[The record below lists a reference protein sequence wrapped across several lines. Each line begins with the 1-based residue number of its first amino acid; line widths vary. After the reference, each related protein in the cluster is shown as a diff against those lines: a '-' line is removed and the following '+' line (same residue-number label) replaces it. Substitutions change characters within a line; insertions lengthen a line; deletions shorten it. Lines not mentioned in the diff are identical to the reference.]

1 MTKTHKVIIKLPPR
15 PPAFMVS
22 TCSSHWREP
31 LLENSNRPQ
40 TTMMKNNVLRQL
52 QAHIAEMEH
61 RHEEELRKLKV
72 DHDQLGAHVRRHQ
85 GDEHSAHTINEC
97 TQGES
102 HPCQTNNTLDDH
114 NISHVHRHEGLTTR

>member
-1 MTKTHKVIIKLPPR
+1 
-15 PPAFMVS
+15 
-22 TCSSHWREP
+22 
-31 LLENSNRPQ
+31 
-40 TTMMKNNVLRQL
+40 MMDNDALHQLR
-52 QAHIAEMEH
+52 AHIIEMEH
-61 RHEEELRKLKV
+61 RHKEELRKLKA
-72 DHDQLGAHVRRHQ
+72 DHDKLDSCVRRPY

>member
-1 MTKTHKVIIKLPPR
+1 
-15 PPAFMVS
+15 
-22 TCSSHWREP
+22 
-31 LLENSNRPQ
+31 
-40 TTMMKNNVLRQL
+40 MMKNNVLRQL